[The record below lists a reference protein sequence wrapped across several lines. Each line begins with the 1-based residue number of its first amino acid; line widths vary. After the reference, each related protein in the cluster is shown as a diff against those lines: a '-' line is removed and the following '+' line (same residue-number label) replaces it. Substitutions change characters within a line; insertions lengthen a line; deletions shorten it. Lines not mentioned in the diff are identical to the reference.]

1 MKINFRIPNTK
12 FVLVLWFRN
21 NRMNRT
27 TIERPANTDM
37 LQVAM
42 LKEKVGLSEIRA
54 IRPVDGIDIARSM
67 TRI

>member
-1 MKINFRIPNTK
+1 MKIKFTIPNTQ
-12 FVLVLWFRN
+12 FVIVLWFRN

-37 LQVAM
+37 LQLRM
-42 LKEKVGLSEIRA
+42 LKEKVGMSEIRA
-54 IRPVDGIDIARSM
+54 LRPVDGIDLVKSM